1 MMAKHRRTIAANAPK
16 GDCFLA
22 VTAVTL
28 VTVLILRSYSCN
40 GAVLATRYTRY
51 TIDFAYLFQKAH
63 VKDRLT

>member
-1 MMAKHRRTIAANAPK
+1 MMGKHRFTIVANTPK

-28 VTVLILRSYSCN
+28 VTALILRRYSCN

-51 TIDFAYLFQKAH
+51 TIDFANLFRKAH
-63 VKDRLT
+63 VKD